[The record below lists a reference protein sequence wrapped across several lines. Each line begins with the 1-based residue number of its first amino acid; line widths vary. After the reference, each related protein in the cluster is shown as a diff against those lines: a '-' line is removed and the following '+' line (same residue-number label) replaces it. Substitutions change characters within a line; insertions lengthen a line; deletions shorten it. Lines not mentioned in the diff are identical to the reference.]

1 MGFFTATATAPFGVA
16 AFLLIGLV
24 IVELV
29 GLLFA
34 QNLSAVLDDLIPDGS
49 GHGLWGDALAWLHI
63 GQVPALVLLMLFLTG
78 FSVGGYA
85 LQQVSVGVAEAY
97 LPALLASLAALPFG
111 ILSMRLFGASLGR
124 LFPRDETSAVSD
136 ASFIGRGG
144 VISGG
149 SARSGFAAQAQVRD
163 HHNRMHYLMVEPDR
177 EGEEFAIG
185 TPIII
190 VHKQG
195 AFYRAIRDPQA
206 PAAFIKPP
214 LS

>member
-1 MGFFTATATAPFGVA
+1 MGLFAAASTAPFGVA
-16 AFLLIGLV
+16 AFLLVGLV

-34 QNLSAVLDDLIPDGS
+34 QNLSAMLDDLIPDGS
-49 GHGLWGDALAWLHI
+49 SGGLWGDALAWLHV
-63 GQVPALVLLMLFLTG
+63 GQVPTLVLLMLFLTG
-78 FSVGGYA
+78 FSLGGYA
-85 LQQVSVGVAEAY
+85 VQQISFSLTEDYIPAVWASV
-97 LPALLASLAALPFG
+97 AALPFG
-111 ILSMRLFGASLGR
+111 GLSIRLFGASLGR
-124 LFPRDETSAVSD
+124 LLPRDETSAISE

-149 SARSGFAAQAQVRD
+149 NARVGFAAQAQVRD
-163 HHNRMHYLMVEPDR
+163 HHNRTHYLMVEPDR
-177 EGEEFAIG
+177 ADEEFAIG

-206 PAAFIKPP
+206 PAALINP
-214 LS
+214 SIS